1 MMGNFGSHR
10 RLEYTAIGRD
20 VNLAA
25 RLCAAAEGDQIL
37 ISQGTYALVEP
48 YILADPV
55 PALHLKGIEGEVLS
69 WNVRGLK
76 P

>member
-25 RLCAAAEGDQIL
+25 RLCGVAEGDQIL
-37 ISQGTYALVEP
+37 ISRATHALVEP
-48 YILADPV
+48 FIIAHPLP
-55 PALHLKGIEGEVLS
+55 PMHLKGIEGEVHS
-69 WNVRGLK
+69 WSVTALR
-76 P
+76 